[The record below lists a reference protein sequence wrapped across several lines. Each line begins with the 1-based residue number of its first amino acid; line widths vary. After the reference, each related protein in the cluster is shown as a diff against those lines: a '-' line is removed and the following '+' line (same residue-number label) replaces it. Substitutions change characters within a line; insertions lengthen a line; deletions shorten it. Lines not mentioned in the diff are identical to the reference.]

1 MYAVI
6 QTGGKQYRVAEG
18 DVLRVEKLPAGVGE
32 EIELGQVLL
41 VVDGERISVGN
52 PRVEGARVKARVLAH
67 GRGPKIRIVKML
79 RRKHSRK
86 RMGHRQDFTELA
98 ITGVSA
104 G

>member
-6 QTGGKQYRVAEG
+6 RTGGKQYKVAEG
-18 DVLRVEKLPAGVGE
+18 DLLRVEKLPAEVGE
-32 EIELGQVLL
+32 EIELEDVLL
-41 VVDGERISVGN
+41 LVDGEKVSVGN
-52 PRVEGARVKARVLAH
+52 PRVEGAKVKAQVRAH
-67 GRGPKIRIVKML
+67 GRGPKIRIVKMR
-79 RRKHSRK
+79 RRKHSRT